1 MDSQSF
7 SFLDERQYF
16 ALRIE
21 IHLYAIATANLIG
34 RDEIG
39 HGLNQQPFNRALQ
52 MPGAILEVG
61 SFLQQEAFGVI
72 RSFEDE

>member
-34 RDEIG
+34 RDKPTLGEDG
-39 HGLNQQPFNRALQ
+39 TERTR
-52 MPGAILEVG
+52 VG
-61 SFLQQEAFGVI
+61 
-72 RSFEDE
+72 